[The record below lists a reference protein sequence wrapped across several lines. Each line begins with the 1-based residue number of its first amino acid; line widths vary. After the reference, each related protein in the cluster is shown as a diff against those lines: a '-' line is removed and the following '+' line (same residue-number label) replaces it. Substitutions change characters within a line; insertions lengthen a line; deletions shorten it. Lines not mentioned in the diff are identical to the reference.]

1 MTVVTDAS
9 VTPQNIQEKNTARA
23 HERNIGKGRVAAVFT
38 GGTIAVSPT
47 KSRGVAP
54 GLSGK
59 EIMAL
64 VPETEHHLENIDI
77 EIHDFATLPGPHV
90 SPEMM
95 LTLAQFVQALA
106 ERADGVVIA
115 HGTDTLEE
123 CAFFLDMVLGDHKPI
138 ILTGSMH
145 TATDAAWDGGR
156 NLIDA
161 IAVAGSKQFDG
172 QGVMVVMDGLVH
184 AASEVTKTHSMRT
197 DTFKSLDFGPLGT
210 VSTLASSAPMRS
222 RAPRH
227 RLSFVYN
234 EDWELPY
241 VELLKTYTG
250 MDDGLFVAALKGGA
264 AGFVVEAMGQGNV
277 PPGVVNGIARAREMG
292 LPVVVTT
299 RCPSGPVRPYYT
311 YEGAGK
317 ELEQLGCIFAP
328 YLTGPKARLA
338 LMLAIA
344 SGYSLDRTRSL
355 FLAG

>member
-1 MTVVTDAS
+1 MQA
-9 VTPQNIQEKNTARA
+9 KNTSRA
-23 HERNIGKGRVAAVFT
+23 HERTNGRARVATVFT
-38 GGTIAVSPT
+38 GGTIAVSAT
-47 KSRGVAP
+47 KTRGVAP

-64 VPETEHHLENIDI
+64 VPEVEHHLENIDI
-77 EIHDFATLPGPHV
+77 EIHDFATLPGPHI

-95 LTLAQFVQALA
+95 LTLAEFIRALA
-106 ERADGVVIA
+106 ERTDGVVVA

-123 CAFFLDMVLGDHKPI
+123 CAFFLDMVIGDHAPI
-138 ILTGSMH
+138 VLTGSMH
-145 TATDAAWDGGR
+145 TSTDAAWDGGR

-161 IAVAGSKQFDG
+161 IAVAGSKQFEG

-197 DTFKSLDFGPLGT
+197 DTFKSMDFGPLGT
-210 VSTLASSAPMRS
+210 VSILASSLPMRS

-227 RLSFVYN
+227 RVSFTYN

-250 MDDGLFVAALKGGA
+250 MDDGLFVAALKSGA
-264 AGFVVEAMGQGNV
+264 MGFVIEAMGQGNV
-277 PPGVVNGIARAREMG
+277 PPGVINGISRAREMG
-292 LPVVVTT
+292 IPVIITT

-344 SGYSLDRTRSL
+344 SGYGMDRTRQL
-355 FLAG
+355 FVGG

>member
-1 MTVVTDAS
+1 MAVVTEAS
-9 VTPQNIQEKNTARA
+9 
-23 HERNIGKGRVAAVFT
+23 ERPKAAKAQAQQHSGTKHARVAAVFT
-38 GGTIAVSPT
+38 GGTIAVSPS
-47 KSRGVAP
+47 KVRGVAP
-54 GLSGK
+54 GLSGA

-64 VPETEHHLENIDI
+64 VPEVEHHLEGIEI

-95 LTLAQFVQALA
+95 LTLAEFI
-106 ERADGVVIA
+106 RAIADRTDGVVIA

-123 CAFFLDMVLGDHKPI
+123 CAFFLDMVIGDHAPI
-138 ILTGSMH
+138 VLTGSMH

-161 IAVAGSKQFDG
+161 MAVAGSQEFAG

-184 AASEVTKTHSMRT
+184 AASEVTKSHSMRT
-197 DTFKSLDFGPLGT
+197 DTFKSMDFGPLGT
-210 VSTLASSAPMRS
+210 VSTLASSQPMRS
-222 RAPRH
+222 RPPRH
-227 RLSFVYN
+227 RITFEYN

-250 MDDGLFVAALKGGA
+250 MDDGLFVAALKAGA
-264 AGFVVEAMGQGNV
+264 AGFVIEAMGQGNV
-277 PPGVVNGIARAREMG
+277 PPGVINGISRAREMG
-292 LPVVVTT
+292 IPVLITT

-317 ELEQLGCIFAP
+317 ELEHLGCIFAP

-344 SGYSLDRTRSL
+344 SGYGQDRIRSL
-355 FLAG
+355 FAVG

>member
-1 MTVVTDAS
+1 MAVVTAKPAITEQKNPAS
-9 VTPQNIQEKNTARA
+9 SRNQHRDRA
-23 HERNIGKGRVAAVFT
+23 RVATVFT

-47 KSRGVAP
+47 TTRGMAP

-64 VPETEHHLENIDI
+64 VPEVEHHLANVDI
-77 EIHDFATLPGPHV
+77 EIHDFATLPGPHM

-95 LTLAQFVQALA
+95 LTLAEFVRVLS

-123 CAFFLDMVLGDHKPI
+123 SAFFLDMVAGDHKPVVF
-138 ILTGSMH
+138 TGSMH

-172 QGVMVVMDGLVH
+172 QGVTVVMDGLVH
-184 AASEVTKTHSMRT
+184 AATEVTKSHSMRT

-227 RLSFVYN
+227 RLSFPYN
-234 EDWELPY
+234 DDWELPY
-241 VELLKTYTG
+241 VELLKTYAG
-250 MDDGLFVAALKGGA
+250 MDDSLFIAALKSEA

-277 PPGVVNGIARAREMG
+277 PPGVVNGISRAREMG
-292 LPVVVTT
+292 LPVVITT

-328 YLTGPKARLA
+328 FLTGPKARLA

-344 SGYSLDRTRSL
+344 SGYAQEKTRSL